1 MAPKSLTLLLLTS
14 IGVNAFF
21 PSDYSNSPSLI
32 PPRSA
37 AAAASATNT
46 NYYGDN
52 VVGDDDNG
60 SGGGGKTNPIQ
71 NDENEDDFYTGDMM
85 GSPTLPGAALSEQHE
100 TVEDRAEAWRK
111 YQQEKYEHQ
120 TADQIASPTD
130 EEGRMK
136 LLASV
141 SRGSISFFF
150 FILMWRSVH
159 HFELADQ
166 AYKGVTRLFFV
177 IPTVTLFLLNMAGC
191 VAGFTSPNHSSKK
204 KMKAILNLNKL
215 GELLLMI
222 YNVVR
227 LTLMP
232 NRLIPREIY
241 VGRTLSNF
249 IFLVQCQLFTKVTW
263 GAAQIKQEQANTA
276 AMSSYTSGSNEYY
289 DNTQQQQQQQ
299 QYNGNYGEQSYS
311 QSWGGDEDENGWN

>member
-52 VVGDDDNG
+52 VVGDDDDNG
-60 SGGGGKTNPIQ
+60 SGGG
-71 NDENEDDFYTGDMM
+71 GDMM

-166 AYKGVTRLFFV
+166 AYKG
-177 IPTVTLFLLNMAGC
+177 C

-215 GELLLMI
+215 GEL
-222 YNVVR
+222 
-227 LTLMP
+227 
-232 NRLIPREIY
+232 
-241 VGRTLSNF
+241 
-249 IFLVQCQLFTKVTW
+249 